1 MQNELSKQ
9 EIKKIINALLKF
21 IVLDGKAYI
30 NEENRELY
38 NLHYLQILTQITNNE
53 IPVNEKDYLIIEN
66 ILKDI
71 NTTIS
76 DK

>member
-30 NEENRELY
+30 NEENRKLY

>member
-21 IVLDGKAYI
+21 I
-30 NEENRELY
+30 
-38 NLHYLQILTQITNNE
+38 E